1 MPILLFLAPTWVLFD
16 RAGSLVSRF
25 LPDTSTSCPYL
36 EPGSLLHVV
45 FRQSPTVPG
54 LGLSDSAVDALLAQ
68 IQLYTPPYARF
79 RGMSP
84 YDFVFA
90 PPSRFVTFAPA
101 VSLAQTPNFDFTNA
115 ALLDQTSNLDFAVS
129 AGLAPLSSTLMVT
142 HPPTALPLV
151 ETIDS
156 GESLSGVSTKFF
168 FEPPSV
174 TSLRNLR
181 RNGESSGI
189 QNVESLSMDFS
200 SDLRPDFCLEGGEAD
215 GDESD

>member
-1 MPILLFLAPTWVLFD
+1 M
-16 RAGSLVSRF
+16 
-25 LPDTSTSCPYL
+25 
-36 EPGSLLHVV
+36 
-45 FRQSPTVPG
+45 
-54 LGLSDSAVDALLAQ
+54 GLSDSAVDALLAQ
-68 IQLYTPPYARF
+68 IHLYTPPYARF

-84 YDFVFA
+84 YDLVFA
-90 PPSRFVTFAPA
+90 PPSRFVNFDHE
-101 VSLAQTPNFDFTNA
+101 VSLAQTRNFDFTNFDFTNA
-115 ALLDQTSNLDFAVS
+115 VLLHQTSNLDFAVS
-129 AGLAPLSSTLMVT
+129 TGLAPLSSTLMVT